1 LTDEAISHEVKRFIS
16 EYINS
21 VELLEVLLLIRSAA
35 KKEWSVDSIS
45 GELRSSPESVSKRL
59 TDLCA
64 RGLVSRRDMP
74 VPIYR
79 YDPKTKELDVAITGL
94 AQAYAER
101 RTRVIDLIFSKP
113 IDTLRNFSDAFKL
126 RKDDENG

>member
-1 LTDEAISHEVKRFIS
+1 MTDEAIPPKVKRFIS

-59 TDLCA
+59 IYLCA
-64 RGLVSRRDMP
+64 RGLVSRRDLP
-74 VPIYR
+74 VPMYR
-79 YDPKTKELDVAITGL
+79 YDPKREDLDMAIKGL

-101 RTRVIDLIFSKP
+101 RARVIDLIFSRP